1 VIVDGR
7 FVRNN
12 QTVANMNS
20 HLFRKTNHARFLP
33 ALLAFVVGAGMAYG
47 ASKNNSLTSLTNLV
61 VCPGARATFS
71 TVASGQTP
79 YRFQRDRNG
88 TPIAGQT
95 NNSLT
100 LANVSAAD
108 AGTCSVTWA
117 GGNNSA
123 TVSATLTVNTPVSA
137 GQGVGVFG
145 GVQFQDVGITRTAKA
160 AARRGST

>member
-1 VIVDGR
+1 
-7 FVRNN
+7 
-12 QTVANMNS
+12 MNS
-20 HLFRKTNHARFLP
+20 LLFRKTNHARFLV

-47 ASKNNSLTSLTNLV
+47 ASKNNSLTALTNLV
-61 VCPGARATFS
+61 VCPGASATLG

-79 YRFQRDRNG
+79 YRFQWYKNG

-108 AGTCSVTWA
+108 AGTYSVTWS

-137 GQGVGVFG
+137 CQGLGRLWRRAV
-145 GVQFQDVGITRTAKA
+145 QDVGHHTHREGGSE
-160 AARRGST
+160 ARLDLIESLFVLIGMTDSV